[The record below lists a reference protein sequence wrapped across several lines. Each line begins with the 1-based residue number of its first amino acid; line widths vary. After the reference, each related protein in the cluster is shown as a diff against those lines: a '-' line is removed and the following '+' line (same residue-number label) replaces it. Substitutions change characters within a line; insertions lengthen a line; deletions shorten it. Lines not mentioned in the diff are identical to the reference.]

1 MIGFRLGRVLRRLFR
16 GGNDAGATS
25 GLVWSMVFLA
35 AAATAVLVASA
46 LYYRNYRADYL
57 RQAESQ
63 LRTLAEVKADEL
75 RHWREERRGDA
86 TVFFRN
92 EHFASLIAEY
102 LFQSSDAVP
111 KSEVRS
117 WLLRVEEAYDYAA
130 VAFFDAEGK
139 AQISTSKQD
148 YTDAPEVE
156 RGIDTALKQRRIVFV
171 DHYRAG
177 AQQRIYLGIIAPV
190 SAEQDGRSVRGAVV
204 LVADPETQLYPVMR
218 RWPTRWKS
226 AGIVLARRDG
236 RHHVVVL
243 NDLGF
248 PRRAALSLRVPADN
262 PDSAIAQ
269 AASGD
274 ASIVEGY
281 DHRGRAVVAATSS
294 VPQSP
299 WFLLAKLD
307 RDELYGPLRA
317 RLGGL
322 LALLGGVVAGLV
334 AVGLAAWQVRSK
346 AHYRALYRAEA
357 ERRAH
362 QERYRLLFESIRD
375 AILVVDANR
384 RIVDCNPAFTELF
397 GYRLG
402 DIRGKPSSHIY
413 ADQADFTA
421 MGETL
426 RANADR
432 PRLIYEIR
440 YQKQD
445 GTVFPG
451 ETNVFFVK
459 DEDGQ
464 TNGFIALIRDVT
476 GQKEVE
482 AELRQA
488 QKMEAVGRLAG
499 GVAHDFNNM
508 LSVIIGQTELAL
520 RGQDSEVAIE
530 DRLVQVKQAAER
542 SAGLTRQLLAVSR
555 HDAGEARVANLTG
568 VIVEHVDMLRR
579 LMSERIELHLDT
591 EASRW
596 NARIDPTELV
606 QILMNLMVNA
616 RDAIDDTGVV
626 SLEVRDVVA
635 DSALRKHHRDL
646 EASEY
651 VMVSVS
657 DTGSGMDA
665 ETRERIFD
673 PFFTTKGATEGSGLG
688 LSTVYGIMRRHGGTV
703 HVYSEPGEGTTFR
716 LYFPR
721 ELRESEAH
729 ARAEPSEPVTGDE
742 RVLLVEDDPAVLKLA
757 RAALESQGYEVYAAQ
772 SVEEAWRVARQRN
785 GALDLLLTDV
795 IMPAKNGKELAAEL
809 RSLQPSLR
817 VLFMSGYADDIVVRG
832 DAGSRDA
839 AAVEE
844 IHLIEKPFTVAGLA
858 AKVREVLEA

>member
-1 MIGFRLGRVLRRLFR
+1 
-16 GGNDAGATS
+16 
-25 GLVWSMVFLA
+25 
-35 AAATAVLVASA
+35 
-46 LYYRNYRADYL
+46 
-57 RQAESQ
+57 
-63 LRTLAEVKADEL
+63 
-75 RHWREERRGDA
+75 
-86 TVFFRN
+86 
-92 EHFASLIAEY
+92 
-102 LFQSSDAVP
+102 
-111 KSEVRS
+111 
-117 WLLRVEEAYDYAA
+117 
-130 VAFFDAEGK
+130 
-139 AQISTSKQD
+139 
-148 YTDAPEVE
+148 
-156 RGIDTALKQRRIVFV
+156 
-171 DHYRAG
+171 
-177 AQQRIYLGIIAPV
+177 
-190 SAEQDGRSVRGAVV
+190 
-204 LVADPETQLYPVMR
+204 
-218 RWPTRWKS
+218 
-226 AGIVLARRDG
+226 
-236 RHHVVVL
+236 
-243 NDLGF
+243 
-248 PRRAALSLRVPADN
+248 
-262 PDSAIAQ
+262 
-269 AASGD
+269 
-274 ASIVEGY
+274 
-281 DHRGRAVVAATSS
+281 
-294 VPQSP
+294 
-299 WFLLAKLD
+299 
-307 RDELYGPLRA
+307 
-317 RLGGL
+317 
-322 LALLGGVVAGLV
+322 
-334 AVGLAAWQVRSK
+334 
-346 AHYRALYRAEA
+346 
-357 ERRAH
+357 
-362 QERYRLLFESIRD
+362 
-375 AILVVDANR
+375 
-384 RIVDCNPAFTELF
+384 
-397 GYRLG
+397 
-402 DIRGKPSSHIY
+402 
-413 ADQADFTA
+413 
-421 MGETL
+421 
-426 RANADR
+426 
-432 PRLIYEIR
+432 
-440 YQKQD
+440 
-445 GTVFPG
+445 
-451 ETNVFFVK
+451 
-459 DEDGQ
+459 
-464 TNGFIALIRDVT
+464 
-476 GQKEVE
+476 
-482 AELRQA
+482 
-488 QKMEAVGRLAG
+488 
-499 GVAHDFNNM
+499 
-508 LSVIIGQTELAL
+508 
-520 RGQDSEVAIE
+520 
-530 DRLVQVKQAAER
+530 VQVKQAAER

-555 HDAGEARVANLTG
+555 HDAGEARVANLRG
-568 VIVEHVDMLRR
+568 VIVEHVDMLGR

-839 AAVEE
+839 SAVEE